1 VGGLTLTG
9 AGATNYTLTQPA
21 GLTANITAAGESRGT
36 ITSGI
41 TANNKTY
48 DGTTVATISSN
59 NVVLNGVQA
68 GM

>member
-1 VGGLTLTG
+1 VDQLPHLPS
-9 AGATNYTLTQPA
+9 PA
-21 GLTANITAAGESRGT
+21 GLTAHITIKGVT

-59 NVVLNGVQA
+59 NVCWNGVVA